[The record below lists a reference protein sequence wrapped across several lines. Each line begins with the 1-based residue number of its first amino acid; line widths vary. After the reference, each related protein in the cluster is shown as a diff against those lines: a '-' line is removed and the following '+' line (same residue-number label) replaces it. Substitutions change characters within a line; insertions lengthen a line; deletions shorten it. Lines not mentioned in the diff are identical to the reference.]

1 MREEERERAT
11 SIRSRVRRSAEDTD
25 RIDRILE
32 LSRSRSREMDFDER
46 MRNTRDDTRRRVE
59 EYRREVDLT
68 ERARVTAR
76 RSFER
81 ATSVLNSSA
90 PTPSQILNQPLRRNV
105 FSYGADDR
113 NHDQDL
119 ANEFVRDSPDPEAQ
133 PAAKRPRM
141 AGDQESETQY
151 DADIAEALSRS
162 LADQG
167 GARSEASGDQPQPGC
182 SHWTAPSAASAQVC
196 IYINN

>member
-1 MREEERERAT
+1 M
-11 SIRSRVRRSAEDTD
+11 RRSAEDTD

-32 LSRSRSREMDFDER
+32 LSQRSRDNVRERDVEER
-46 MRNTRDDTRRRVE
+46 LRNMHDNRRRVE

-81 ATSVLNSSA
+81 ATSVLGSSA

-113 NHDQDL
+113 SLDQEL

-133 PAAKRPRM
+133 PSAAKRPRM
-141 AGDQESETQY
+141 GGDQESETQY

-167 GARSEASGDQPQPGC
+167 GQRSVAPASGDQPQPGC
-182 SHWTAPSAASAQVC
+182 SHWSAPPAENAQVC
-196 IYINN
+196 IS